1 MIPAGEIRKGLILDI
16 KAEPYIV
23 LDWQRV
29 VEGRQAPKV
38 RLKLRH
44 LRTRAIIE
52 WTQDEK
58 QKIKVAPVERLTV
71 IFMYW
76 DGELYHFM
84 DIHDLHPDA
93 PDELLLSA
101 DKLGE
106 ASKYIVDDL
115 QLEMFLLDGEPL
127 AVDLPELIVMRV
139 KAIEEPESGRDKRAT
154 MEGPAR
160 IETSLVVLVPP
171 FIAPGEQIRVN
182 TENGKYIDR
191 V

>member
-1 MIPAGEIRKGLILDI
+1 MIPSIEIRKGLILDI
-16 KAEPYIV
+16 EAEPYIV
-23 LDWQRV
+23 LDRQRV
-29 VEGRQAPKV
+29 IEGRQVPKI

-58 QKIKVAPVERLTV
+58 QKIKVEPVDRLTV
-71 IFMYW
+71 IFLYW
-76 DGELYHFM
+76 DGEFYHFM

-101 DKLGE
+101 NKLGE

-115 QLEMFLLDGEPL
+115 QLGMFLLNGEPI
-127 AVDLPELIVMRV
+127 AVDLPESVVMRV
-139 KAIEEPESGRDKRAT
+139 KNIEEPESGRNKRAT

-160 IETSLVVLVPP
+160 IETGLVVLVPP
-171 FIAPGEQIRVN
+171 FISIGEQIRVN
-182 TENGKYIDR
+182 TENGVYIDR